1 VSWLVVVLCLSSAL
15 CSAIST
21 TLKKAAATRGEPGR
35 FAGLGRPLW
44 LAGLAADVSAVAL
57 QIAALHYGALALVQP
72 LLVTSLLFAL
82 ILRHHGTRWIPAGE
96 AIWGLLLVACLSG
109 FLYFSGAIAT
119 ADTATPPATRSPLK
133 AGALELTEGTDRATA
148 VVAALTIVV
157 AVAACL
163 RLAVRS
169 TPRTGR
175 ATLLGVGVGVLYAMT
190 AALIKTSTST
200 FSHHGAFA
208 VISAWQTYALVGIA
222 AGAQLLA
229 QYAFRAGPITAS
241 LPATFT
247 VDPLLSVVIGVL
259 VYNEHLHRGPLGGIV
274 LAVLLLIL
282 AISVLQLARSAIPD
296 TPHEQPARAT
306 TATT

>member
-1 VSWLVVVLCLSSAL
+1 MNWLVVVLCLFSAL

-21 TLKKAAATRGEPGR
+21 TLKKAAATHGEPGR
-35 FAGLGRPLW
+35 LAGLGQPLW
-44 LAGLAADVSAVAL
+44 LAGLAADISAVAL
-57 QIAALHYGALALVQP
+57 QITALHYGALALVQP

-82 ILRHHGTRWIPAGE
+82 ILRHHGSRWIPAGE
-96 AIWGLLLVACLSG
+96 TTWGLLLVACLSG
-109 FLYFSGAIAT
+109 FLYFSGAMAT
-119 ADTATPPATRSPLK
+119 TDSATPPPTRTPLK
-133 AGALELTEGTDRATA
+133 AGALELTEGADRATA

-157 AVAACL
+157 AVVACL
-163 RLAVRS
+163 RLARRS
-169 TPRTGR
+169 TPPAGR
-175 ATLLGVGVGVLYAMT
+175 ATLLGIGVGVLYAVT

-200 FSHHGAFA
+200 FTHHGGFA
-208 VISAWQTYALVGIA
+208 LIGAWQTYALVGIA

-259 VYNEHLHRGPLGGIV
+259 VYGEHLHRGPLGGSI
-274 LAVLLLIL
+274 LAVLLLLL
-282 AISVLQLARSAIPD
+282 AISVLQLARSETLD
-296 TPHEQPARAT
+296 TPDERPVRAT